1 MSKYDQATIAAAAS
15 AGSAVDYSVPQQQP
29 SGQTLYTG
37 NYIVAKV
44 NGYRQLLTSAQLQQM
59 LDNGE
64 DVEVVNLP

>member
-1 MSKYDQATIAAAAS
+1 MSVDQGCPS
-15 AGSAVDYSVPQQQP
+15 AGTAQDYSVPQQP

-44 NGYRQLLTSAQLQQM
+44 NGTRQLLTSAQLQQH
-59 LDNGE
+59 LNNGD